1 MVSSANYP
9 FYPVNTNQFPGLVVA
24 LLTARLQIELIDAPV
39 VQVLLEGHRAALLS
53 QVKFPRP
60 VEVDDGPEV
69 PGMSVKV
76 VLVVLRVELVAQLQD
91 LLSAPSPPQF
101 PQTCL
106 RQPVYE
112 GPGDVEPG
120 SNVNYNYSIITT
132 STTFIISGKIGLTLL
147 KVARACYLI
156 SNGGDSLCLCL

>member
-1 MVSSANYP
+1 MSCRVTSSNYP
-9 FYPVNTNQFPGLVVA
+9 FYPVYTNQFSGLIVS
-24 LLTARLQIELIDAPV
+24 LLTAGLQVKLINAPV

-69 PGMSVKV
+69 PGMPVKV

-91 LLSAPSPPQF
+91 LLSAPGTPQF

-120 SNVNYNYSIITT
+120 SNVNYNYNIITT
-132 STTFIISGKIGLTLL
+132 STTFIISAKIRLTLL

-156 SNGGDSLCLCL
+156 SNGRCLCL